1 MKSSLHHAPITLQA
15 SALPAFAFRRIMH
28 WLDREFWNLYKMATA
43 PRPVSSG
50 ESARLAHAATGQLPV
65 YGNAAVATSA
75 TISASASAAG
85 EWSSDEQ
92 RRLEAALVTHSS
104 SLDPKQRWTL
114 ISADVGSKTAGQ
126 CIARFKFIRDTLK
139 SGGSVAAAEAK
150 AALASSSS
158 DKLAPLVK
166 ISVPAPVLPAPAPAA
181 SAAIA
186 SESSLNMPPPE
197 MPDDLLTMTGVIGGA
212 GMCAGALSLH
222 SS

>member
-1 MKSSLHHAPITLQA
+1 MQ
-15 SALPAFAFRRIMH
+15 
-28 WLDREFWNLYKMATA
+28 WLDREFWNLYRIATV
-43 PRPVSSG
+43 PRPVPSG
-50 ESARLAHAATGQLPV
+50 DGVHHARVATGQMSV
-65 YGNAAVATSA
+65 DGNAAAVAASVVSA
-75 TISASASAAG
+75 AASAAG
-85 EWSSDEQ
+85 EWSGDEQ
-92 RRLEAALVTHSS
+92 RRLEAALMTHPS
-104 SLDPKQRWTL
+104 SLDPKQRWRL
-114 ISADVGSKTAGQ
+114 ISADVSSKTAGQ

-186 SESSLNMPPPE
+186 SESSLNMHPPE